1 MEMEQETCCTNK
13 PYKFIFKMTGIV
25 LIAAVLI
32 VALVRDRIV
41 NNQNLQV
48 SVAGLG
54 RVAYMP
60 DVAKVN
66 FGVQVDKA
74 RSAEEALSTLNSN
87 IDKVMKALTD
97 LGIEQKNITTQ
108 NYSLYPQYDY
118 VEGVSR
124 PAGYNASQQVT
135 VKIEKFSEK
144 DNLVGRAIAEVTK
157 AGVNQI
163 NGISFEAADIE
174 ALKNEAKQKA
184 IADAKEKAKEMSK
197 NTGVRLGKII
207 GWWENYYPI
216 DTYADGKGGLMNAEL
231 SSASVPSGQY
241 EVLVEI
247 NLNYRIK

>member
-1 MEMEQETCCTNK
+1 MEQETCCTNK

-41 NNQNLQV
+41 NNQNWQV
-48 SVAGLG
+48 SVAGIG
-54 RVAYMP
+54 KVSYMP
-60 DVAKVN
+60 DVAKIN

-74 RSAEEALSTLNSN
+74 KSAEEALNTLNAN

-118 VEGVSR
+118 IDGVSK
-124 PAGYNASQQVT
+124 PAGYSASQQVT
-135 VKIEKFSEK
+135 VKIEKFAEK

-174 ALKNEAKQKA
+174 SLKTEAKQKA
-184 IADAKEKAKEMSK
+184 IADAKEKAKVMAK

-207 GWWENYYPI
+207 GWWENYYPV
-216 DTYADGKGGLMNAEL
+216 DSYMDGKGGMMNEGV

-241 EVLVEI
+241 EVTVEI
-247 NLNYRIK
+247 NLNYKIK